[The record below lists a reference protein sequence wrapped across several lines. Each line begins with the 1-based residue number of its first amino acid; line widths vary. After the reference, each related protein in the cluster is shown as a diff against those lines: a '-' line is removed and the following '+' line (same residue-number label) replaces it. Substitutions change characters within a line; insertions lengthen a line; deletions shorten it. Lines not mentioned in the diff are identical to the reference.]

1 MTQRLQARFEALQRE
16 GRKALVCFVTAG
28 DPDLETTAALLDAVA
43 QAGAD
48 VIELGVPFSDPVADG
63 PVIQRA
69 SQRALAAGTT
79 LGDVLG
85 LARGFRARSEVPLI
99 LFGYCNPFLAFGWER
114 LAQECAECGVDGVLV
129 VDLPPEEAGELRAA
143 LEPKKL
149 SQILLVSPVT
159 RAERVERICGLGSGF
174 LYMVSMAGVTG
185 SALQDLGPMAQ
196 TVERVRASSGLPI
209 CVGFGIST
217 PEDAAR
223 VARYADGVVVGS
235 ALVATV
241 EREGRGAVAKV
252 AEQVSALREALER

>member
-1 MTQRLQARFEALQRE
+1 
-16 GRKALVCFVTAG
+16 
-28 DPDLETTAALLDAVA
+28 
-43 QAGAD
+43 
-48 VIELGVPFSDPVADG
+48 
-63 PVIQRA
+63 
-69 SQRALAAGTT
+69 
-79 LGDVLG
+79 
-85 LARGFRARSEVPLI
+85 
-99 LFGYCNPFLAFGWER
+99 
-114 LAQECAECGVDGVLV
+114 
-129 VDLPPEEAGELRAA
+129 
-143 LEPKKL
+143 
-149 SQILLVSPVT
+149 
-159 RAERVERICGLGSGF
+159 
-174 LYMVSMAGVTG
+174 MVSMAGVTG

>member
-85 LARGFRARSEVPLI
+85 LAGAFGRARRCRWSCLDTATH
-99 LFGYCNPFLAFGWER
+99 FL
-114 LAQECAECGVDGVLV
+114 
-129 VDLPPEEAGELRAA
+129 
-143 LEPKKL
+143 L
-149 SQILLVSPVT
+149 SV
-159 RAERVERICGLGSGF
+159 GSGWPRNAPSAAWTGF
-174 LYMVSMAGVTG
+174 LWWICRQRRRG
-185 SALQDLGPMAQ
+185 SFGRRSNRRNFL
-196 TVERVRASSGLPI
+196 RSSW
-209 CVGFGIST
+209 
-217 PEDAAR
+217 
-223 VARYADGVVVGS
+223 
-235 ALVATV
+235 
-241 EREGRGAVAKV
+241 
-252 AEQVSALREALER
+252 